1 MRFCGLVSL
10 ATQLK
15 IALASLTTD
24 ISLSG
29 FVKAEKYGEV
39 TVFNPAKKYYDVQI
53 ENLACF
59 QKFKYETDEIANW
72 QK

>member
-39 TVFNPAKKYYDVQI
+39 TVFNPAK
-53 ENLACF
+53 
-59 QKFKYETDEIANW
+59 
-72 QK
+72 